1 MELIRGLHNLD
12 PRHRECV
19 VSIGNFDGVHL
30 GHQAV
35 IEQLRARA
43 TDYKL
48 PALVLTFEPQ
58 PQEYFAGEKRPARL
72 TSLREKL
79 VLLEQYGVDRVLCLR
94 FGRVFAEMEAED
106 FIDAI
111 IVKGLAVPH
120 LVVGDD
126 FRFGHGR
133 RGDFAM
139 LESAGVR
146 AGFDVENTHTYN
158 YDGERVSSTR
168 IRDALAAG
176 RLDQA
181 RKLLGRNYAI
191 SGRVAH
197 GDKRGR
203 EWGFPTANLP
213 LGKRS
218 ASLSGIFTVS
228 VKGLG
233 PAPVPGVASLGTR
246 PMVKGRDTVLEVH
259 LLDFDQEIYGK
270 RISVEFLQKQRDE
283 ADFPSVAALIEQIS
297 RDKREAERFFTAA
310 R

>member
-58 PQEYFAGEKRPARL
+58 PQEYFAGEMRPPRL

-94 FGRVFAEMEAED
+94 FGRSLAEMEAEV

-111 IVKGLAVPH
+111 IVEGLAVRH

-126 FRFGHGR
+126 FRFGHR
-133 RGDFAM
+133 RCGDFAM
-139 LESAGVR
+139 LDTDGVR
-146 AGFDVENTHTYN
+146 GGFDVENTHTYI

-176 RLDQA
+176 QLDEA
-181 RKLLGRNYAI
+181 GKLLGRTYAI
-191 SGRVAH
+191 TGRVAH

-218 ASLSGIFTVS
+218 APLSGIFTVS

-246 PMVKGRDTVLEVH
+246 PVVNGRGTVLEVH

-297 RDKREAERFFTAA
+297 RDKREAERFFAAA